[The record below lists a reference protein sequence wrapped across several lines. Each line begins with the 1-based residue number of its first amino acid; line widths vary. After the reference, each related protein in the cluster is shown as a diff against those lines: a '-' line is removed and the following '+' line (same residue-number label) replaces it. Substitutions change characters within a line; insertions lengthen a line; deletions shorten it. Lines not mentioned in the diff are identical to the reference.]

1 MQHSSA
7 AVGLHQPPPS
17 GVDPQSVAALL
28 AELGEQAG
36 DISVECSDT
45 GGHLAQLNRQ
55 IATEADRLVE
65 LGGAMQVL
73 SASRRDSE
81 AATDELIRTAEVA
94 QDVLERGDR
103 VASRSLTEVAQLIAG
118 VTGLDGELQS
128 FLDRLVDV
136 RGISRAI
143 TTIAEQTEMLSL
155 NARIEAARGGQSTQ
169 PFQVLAEEMRRLSV
183 GAAEASTQVG
193 RSIADLERTAERLID
208 GLSANIAA
216 GRESTRHIDSVR
228 GSLSEMAALV
238 LQFQDRSRAIAGCNN
253 RTGHAV
259 EVLGEGLEEFREVA
273 SASASRAGEARARLD
288 RLESRANDMLNRV
301 AHGGVETRNSPFV
314 ALAMSG
320 ADEITALIER
330 SLAQGE
336 LVEADLFDTDYRPRP
351 GTDPVQY
358 DNRFADFA
366 DLHLRQMLDRQTNLH
381 RPVVG
386 CCLVDMNGYLPT
398 HITERSQAPIP
409 GQRLRNLEFSRNRQI
424 FMDSQTRRALD
435 GDFEFF
441 VYAYRQ
447 DLGEGRYRALRS
459 VLVPLHF
466 AGRKWGLYEVGYL
479 I

>member
-7 AVGLHQPPPS
+7 AVGLHQPPPA

-45 GGHLAQLNRQ
+45 GGHLGQLNRQ

-183 GAAEASTQVG
+183 GAAVS
-193 RSIADLERTAERLID
+193 
-208 GLSANIAA
+208 
-216 GRESTRHIDSVR
+216 
-228 GSLSEMAALV
+228 
-238 LQFQDRSRAIAGCNN
+238 
-253 RTGHAV
+253 
-259 EVLGEGLEEFREVA
+259 
-273 SASASRAGEARARLD
+273 
-288 RLESRANDMLNRV
+288 
-301 AHGGVETRNSPFV
+301 
-314 ALAMSG
+314 
-320 ADEITALIER
+320 
-330 SLAQGE
+330 
-336 LVEADLFDTDYRPRP
+336 
-351 GTDPVQY
+351 
-358 DNRFADFA
+358 
-366 DLHLRQMLDRQTNLH
+366 
-381 RPVVG
+381 
-386 CCLVDMNGYLPT
+386 
-398 HITERSQAPIP
+398 
-409 GQRLRNLEFSRNRQI
+409 
-424 FMDSQTRRALD
+424 
-435 GDFEFF
+435 
-441 VYAYRQ
+441 
-447 DLGEGRYRALRS
+447 
-459 VLVPLHF
+459 
-466 AGRKWGLYEVGYL
+466 
-479 I
+479 

>member
-7 AVGLHQPPPS
+7 AVDLHQAPPA
-17 GVDPQSVAALL
+17 GVDPQSIAALL

-36 DISVECSDT
+36 DMSVECSDT
-45 GGHLAQLNRQ
+45 GGQLAQLNRQ

-73 SASRRDSE
+73 SDSRRES
-81 AATDELIRTAEVA
+81 ASATDELLRTAEVA
-94 QDVLERGDR
+94 QGVLERGDR
-103 VASRSLTEVAQLIAG
+103 VASRSLGEVAELIDG

-128 FLDRLVDV
+128 FLDRLGAV

-143 TTIAEQTEMLSL
+143 TAIAEQTEMLSL

-183 GAAEASTQVG
+183 SAAESSTEVA
-193 RSIADLERTAERLID
+193 RSIADLERTAQQLIA

-216 GRESTRHIDSVR
+216 GRESSRHIASVR

-238 LQFQDRSRAIAGCNN
+238 LQFQDRSKAIAECNE

-259 EVLGEGLEEFREVA
+259 ELLDEGLEEFREVA
-273 SASASRAGEARARLD
+273 SASAGTADEAHARLD
-288 RLESRANDMLNRV
+288 RLESHANDMLNRV
-301 AHGGVETRNSPFV
+301 AHGGIETRNSPFV
-314 ALAMSG
+314 ALALQG
-320 ADEITALIER
+320 AEEVTALIER
-330 SLAQGE
+330 GLAQGE
-336 LVEADLFDTDYRPRP
+336 LTEEDLFDSDYRPRP

-366 DLHLRQMLDRQTNLH
+366 DQHLRYILDRQTNLH
-381 RPVVG
+381 KPVVG
-386 CCLVDMNGYLPT
+386 CCLVDINGYLPT

-435 GDFEFF
+435 GDLDFF

-479 I
+479 L